1 MERDDRE
8 RELEDAALSLLSV
21 RIGMIME
28 DHAGEA
34 VMALPQS
41 RAARLTRY
49 ERLRRAGFEIGAM
62 ASAAEALLRRDQ

>member
-8 RELEDAALSLLSV
+8 RELEDAAVSLLSV

-28 DHAGEA
+28 DHAGES
-34 VMALPQS
+34 VMGLPQS
-41 RAARLTRY
+41 RPERLKRF
-49 ERLRRAGFEIGAM
+49 ERLRRAGSDIAAM